1 MAQFLGTVQLGGFYN
16 NGTILKRPTKP
27 WRPDT
32 DPGGAG
38 GGLRRDGGVNPHGMR
53 KPGRGGENRPPG
65 ASKNPLLYSGRS
77 PSWGRSAQVSG
88 LFVAFFEPITPP
100 KGTRFFLNILSLFIK
115 NLVTLQMPI
124 CWLA

>member
-27 WRPDT
+27 WRPDN

-53 KPGRGGENRPPG
+53 KPGRGGESRPPG

-88 LFVAFFEPITPP
+88 LGFTSKNGAIFSH
-100 KGTRFFLNILSLFIK
+100 LSCPLFSKISSRYRK
-115 NLVTLQMPI
+115 HV
-124 CWLA
+124 

>member
-38 GGLRRDGGVNPHGMR
+38 GGLRRDGGGKPSRHEKARERRR
-53 KPGRGGENRPPG
+53 KPPSRGLKKP
-65 ASKNPLLYSGRS
+65 APLLG
-77 PSWGRSAQVSG
+77 P
-88 LFVAFFEPITPP
+88 LP
-100 KGTRFFLNILSLFIK
+100 
-115 NLVTLQMPI
+115 LVGGGQRK
-124 CWLA
+124 